1 VHLYAGHFPYAIR
14 KILGPRGIS
23 TLHGKAHT
31 QLRKILVPALSP
43 KVSTKY
49 VPHTVE
55 LAESACA
62 EWAKANKMKGEDGMK
77 AFTFQVMDPIGKCS
91 ALPTLTRPALR
102 CPALPCPALPCH
114 APLGASRV

>member
-43 KVSTKY
+43 KVATKY
-49 VPHTVE
+49 IPRTVE

-77 AFTFQVMDPIGKCS
+77 AFTFQVMVLVCTCP
-91 ALPTLTRPALR
+91 ARP
-102 CPALPCPALPCH
+102 CPALPCPVRPCPALPLWGH
-114 APLGASRV
+114 ADWS